1 MFKVSLLPASY
12 RKSLLSKKRRNL
24 IEKVAVIVL
33 FCLLV
38 VYAGIA
44 ARYIILN
51 AQLRK
56 VNKQNMMVEAQ
67 IQELQQYKTTYDALE
82 ASKAK
87 VEAIKAPDMSAM
99 EFVSVVQATRPE
111 NIRINAIATQDWQNS
126 AVCIISGDLPSAL
139 TLRSAVNELNAYADT
154 FTKLDEYKGT
164 VKQVKIANNGMPVK
178 DSDTGAYSFTIV
190 VSLNASTSLEFDEN
204 GIFITTEPTSA
215 EETTTAAENA
225 NEGENAE
232 NSETPTEETA
242 TAAEDTQ
249 AEETTGAEG

>member
-126 AVCIISGDLPSAL
+126 AV
-139 TLRSAVNELNAYADT
+139 RSAVNELNAYADT

-232 NSETPTEETA
+232 NSETPTEETT